1 MYVELHARSAFSF
14 LEGAS
19 LPEILMSRCAQLQMP
34 AMALLDRNG
43 LYGAPRFHITA
54 EKLGL
59 RAHIG
64 AEIAVR
70 DAGERV
76 RPPEWLPHHVPPEP
90 VRLAL
95 LAESVTGY
103 QNLCRLIT
111 RYKLRE
117 GTKGE
122 GAATVADIEEH
133 TDGLICLTGGD
144 EGPLASALSRG
155 GFDEGLSEVERLVNL
170 FGPQNVYVELQRH
183 CDRAEEHRNQAA
195 VRIART
201 LKLRSE

>member
-43 LYGAPRFHITA
+43 RYGAPRFHLTA
-54 EKLGL
+54 KKLGL

-70 DAGERV
+70 DVGERI
-76 RPPEWLPHHVPPEP
+76 RPPEWLPHHVPVEP
-90 VRLAL
+90 VRFAL
-95 LAESVTGY
+95 LAESITGY

-117 GTKGE
+117 NTKAE
-122 GAATVADIEEH
+122 GAVTLADIEEH
-133 TDGLICLTGGD
+133 VEGLICLTGGG

-155 GFDEGLSEVERLVNL
+155 GFDEGLS
-170 FGPQNVYVELQRH
+170 
-183 CDRAEEHRNQAA
+183 
-195 VRIART
+195 
-201 LKLRSE
+201 